1 MAIVGSG
8 NLCGCCGNAI
18 TSGVPT
24 SRWLDGS
31 SWLPLPTLQFTKIAI
46 NVWNNGKLP
55 RMCTLRSCSG
65 GKCINSRG
73 GDSRRRTDA
82 VPMALYTH
90 LKNLGEA
97 RAQDV
102 PIITDSQVVES
113 KCGLYEDPGAST
125 DQEQMLGVVGKV
137 NAPSKL
143 LRVGVD
149 VDEVLGNFL
158 ASLNKFV
165 AEEYLLQHNVSE
177 YYVYDFMKIWR
188 CSQTEANDRVHAF
201 FESEH
206 FNSGILPIPGA
217 FEALQQLSLNCHLVV
232 VTSRQHVIRQPTMDW
247 INQHYGGIFKEVHFG
262 NHFALEGEARSK
274 SEICSVPN
282 MGSRFFCSIC
292 TGTILGARLSRVQP
306 TR

>member
-1 MAIVGSG
+1 MEPRGIPVP
-8 NLCGCCGNAI
+8 LTFGC
-18 TSGVPT
+18 
-24 SRWLDGS
+24 R
-31 SWLPLPTLQFTKIAI
+31 F
-46 NVWNNGKLP
+46 
-55 RMCTLRSCSG
+55 
-65 GKCINSRG
+65 
-73 GDSRRRTDA
+73 RRPVND
-82 VPMALYTH
+82 YDD
-90 LKNLGEA
+90 
-97 RAQDV
+97 DV
-102 PIITDSQVVES
+102 FHSHRE
-113 KCGLYEDPGAST
+113 YPGAST

-274 SEICSVPN
+274 SEICRS
-282 MGSRFFCSIC
+282 
-292 TGTILGARLSRVQP
+292 LGVEVLIDDNPRYALECAEHGIEVLLFDLHGNYPWSKTEQGPTHPLITRVHNWSEVEQALRARLY
-306 TR
+306 